1 VGRRPI
7 HEINQFSA
15 QPRDYLVATPDNRI
29 YGDVFDSPPERR
41 LFPGIVPVL
50 LAIAAVFPRPR
61 TRAAVVYL
69 VALIAAFEMSLG
81 FNGYMYEWLYAYVP
95 VFAGLRVPA
104 RLGIFVI
111 AFLAILAAQGYA
123 AVHNAVPPAARPAC
137 AVVISC
143 VLLLE
148 YSVSPLQLVRYE
160 NTAPPVY
167 EFVARLPPGV
177 VAEFP
182 VPLKNAVPGPDARY
196 LYMSTFHWQKLVNG
210 YSGFYPASYLRRLDG
225 LQSFPDPSSLEILRR
240 TGVSY
245 VIVHLSS
252 YESEKQ
258 LVLDL
263 QADPALVFLGRLKDW
278 QGTAIV
284 YRLE

>member
-1 VGRRPI
+1 
-7 HEINQFSA
+7 
-15 QPRDYLVATPDNRI
+15 
-29 YGDVFDSPPERR
+29 
-41 LFPGIVPVL
+41 
-50 LAIAAVFPRPR
+50 
-61 TRAAVVYL
+61 
-69 VALIAAFEMSLG
+69 M
-81 FNGYMYEWLYAYVP
+81 
-95 VFAGLRVPA
+95 
-104 RLGIFVI
+104 I

-123 AVHNAVPPAARPAC
+123 TLHDAVPPAARRAL

-148 YSVSPLQLVRYE
+148 YSVSPLQLVAYE

-167 EFVARLPPGV
+167 EFLARLPSGV
-177 VAEFP
+177 VTEFP

-196 LYMSTFHWQKLVNG
+196 TYMSTFHWQKLVNG
-210 YSGFYPASYLRRLDG
+210 YSGFYPPSYLRRLDG
-225 LQSFPDPSSLEILRR
+225 LQSFPDASSLEILRR

-252 YESEKQ
+252 YKSEKQ
-258 LVLDL
+258 LVIDL
-263 QADPALVFLGRLKDW
+263 QAHPALVVLGRLKDG